1 MCLTEKLYWLSV
13 DIVHW
18 VIRTVR
24 GEHTVSS
31 SNTRIVYSIMR
42 YSMDTSVAVT
52 RVQKQE
58 KNEQKEKIETIH
70 HPEQRRASD
79 EMGYSRLW
87 FAVSNACTLWCNYMI
102 FFTN

>member
-1 MCLTEKLYWLSV
+1 
-13 DIVHW
+13 
-18 VIRTVR
+18 
-24 GEHTVSS
+24 
-31 SNTRIVYSIMR
+31 MR

-87 FAVSNACTLWCNYMI
+87 FAVSNACTL
-102 FFTN
+102 